1 MSADNKS
8 DQGTNLDRAHEQMQL
23 RPDDDALRAR
33 FMSLLAD
40 CELFLPLK
48 QEPKGDEIAPELL
61 DLEGGTYLR
70 AYDSEERLS
79 QGCQNAGEGG
89 VPYIALSG
97 RILARMLAGSQVG
110 LALNLNVAPS
120 SMLLSNDMM
129 RWVNEV
135 LDHAPETAQGHI
147 ASLHAPR
154 QFAGSFLDVL
164 SAKLV
169 FSASLAQAFWLCRV
183 VYKSGEEADVLAIL
197 GAEARVEEALAK
209 AVQEAVLLAG
219 EGDTVLDVLF
229 LTGDEPLVAAL
240 ERLGERLIFERSEEA
255 PNTPQN
261 TFPTPP
267 SRDPDKPPILR

>member
-48 QEPKGDEIAPELL
+48 KEPKGDEIAPELL
-61 DLEGGTYLR
+61 DLEGGTYLS

-147 ASLHAPR
+147 ASLHSPR

-267 SRDPDKPPILR
+267 GRDPDKPPILR

>member
-209 AVQEAVLLAG
+209 AVRSGFVG
-219 EGDTVLDVLF
+219 GRGDTVLDVLF
-229 LTGDEPLVAAL
+229 LTGDEPLVAAS
-240 ERLGERLIFERSEEA
+240 LGERLIFERSEEA

-267 SRDPDKPPILR
+267 GRDPDKPPILR

>member
-197 GAEARVEEALAK
+197 GAKARVEEALAK

-229 LTGDEPLVAAL
+229 LTGDEPLVAPL
-240 ERLGERLIFERSEEA
+240 ERLGERLIFDRSEEA
-255 PNTPQN
+255 LITSPK
-261 TFPTPP
+261 PP
-267 SRDPDKPPILR
+267 GRDPDKPPILR